1 LLNIFTEK
9 HLNFVVA
16 LSVTVLMF
24 LTVACSSDKKNFLPN
39 FKDRATVPGMY
50 TDSVTTLI
58 SDSGRIRYRIF
69 TAVWKVFDKVKDPY
83 WCFPKKI
90 YLERFN
96 DSLKVESLVQCDT
109 ARYYSNRKLWELK
122 KNVKLI
128 NIKGDKFET
137 SFLCWDQ
144 NQQRIYSDSFIRIQQ
159 QDQIITG
166 YGFESNETL
175 TKYTISKPQSRFPM
189 DSPKSDSL
197 GKGSKSV
204 K

>member
-1 LLNIFTEK
+1 LNSVLEK
-9 HLNFVVA
+9 NLGFLVA

-24 LTVACSSDKKNFLPN
+24 LSSACSSDKKNFLPN
-39 FKDRATVPGMY
+39 YKNRAEVPGMF
-50 TDSVTTLI
+50 TDSVTTLV

-69 TAVWKVFDKVKDPY
+69 TEIWKVYDKAKDPY
-83 WCFPKKI
+83 WYFPKKI

-96 DSLKVESLVQCDT
+96 DSMKVESLVQSDT

-128 NIKGDKFET
+128 NLKGEKFET

-144 NQQRIYSDSFIRIQQ
+144 MQKRIYSDSFIRIEQQ
-159 QDQIITG
+159 NQIITG

-175 TKYTISKPQSRFPM
+175 TKYKIYKPKSIIPI
-189 DSPKSDSL
+189 DKPESDSL
-197 GKGSKSV
+197 GKVSASAK
-204 K
+204 